1 MPSLENRV
9 ARQRDTLMARG
20 PGIRLHAGRVQTRL
34 RHPAVLIP
42 AFLAGMLV
50 ARGAPVLR
58 ALPKLT
64 TRLQH
69 LTQELQ
75 QLDTI
80 LKLIAALAPIL
91 LRSSG
96 AEADDTNDAQPSPRQ
111 EDTGRRLP
119 PT

>member
-9 ARQRDTLMARG
+9 AHQRDTLVARG
-20 PGIRLHAGRVQTRL
+20 RGIRLHAERVHARL

-42 AFLAGMLV
+42 AFLAGMLIG
-50 ARGAPVLR
+50 RGAPVLK

-69 LTQELQ
+69 VTKELRE
-75 QLDTI
+75 LDAV

-91 LRSSG
+91 LRPFG
-96 AEADDTNDAQPSPRQ
+96 AEADETSDAQSSPRQ
-111 EDTGRRLP
+111 EGTGHPQP